1 MHHRRAI
8 SIKHGNESSI
18 LYAKAISTREH
29 GRSSPRRGAGVV
41 SYQRAA
47 RDPHALAIRPARVRS
62 RPQHTDTLYSVLLS
76 TCVGMRQVPYDSRYN
91 RREKA
96 CRSRANGIA
105 NAPSKRRAE
114 RPTPRAALPRAAAL
128 HAFPHRIFLPARP
141 HSLCAASSS
150 SSPSR
155 HDDSAMPYKLRTS
168 AGSEHAFAKVHSV
181 PAS

>member
-1 MHHRRAI
+1 MLKPYRLASTVGRRHA
-8 SIKHGNESSI
+8 
-18 LYAKAISTREH
+18 A
-29 GRSSPRRGAGVV
+29 PRAGVLV
-41 SYQRAA
+41 PTGAA

-76 TCVGMRQVPYDSRYN
+76 TCVGMRRVPYDSRYN

-96 CRSRANGIA
+96 CRDPARTGSERAR
-105 NAPSKRRAE
+105 PSE
-114 RPTPRAALPRAAAL
+114 RPTPRAASPRAAAL

>member
-29 GRSSPRRGAGVV
+29 GRSSPRAERLVPT
-41 SYQRAA
+41 SRA

-76 TCVGMRQVPYDSRYN
+76 TCVGMRRVPYDSRYN

-96 CRSRANGIA
+96 CRSRANAGSER
-105 NAPSKRRAE
+105 APSE
-114 RPTPRAALPRAAAL
+114 RPTPRAASPRAAAL
-128 HAFPHRIFLPARP
+128 HAFPHRIFLPACP